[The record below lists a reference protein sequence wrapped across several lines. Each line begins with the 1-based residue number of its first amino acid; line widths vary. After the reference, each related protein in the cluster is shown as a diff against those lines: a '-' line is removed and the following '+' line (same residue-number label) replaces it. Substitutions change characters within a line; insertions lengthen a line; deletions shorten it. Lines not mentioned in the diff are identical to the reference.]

1 VTDTA
6 IEVHAELRRE
16 VDAHRLATTPVVWVV
31 VLNWNRPKDTYLCV
45 ESLQASDYA
54 ALRILVVDNGSDV
67 KKYEEL
73 CALGSGVGIVRSE
86 DNLGFAAGN
95 NIGIRHALDQGADYV
110 LLVNND
116 TIVAPEMIGML
127 VEAMERDPAFGVA
140 GPIIYYMDQPQEV
153 WFAGYRIKGELY
165 VLRRGLRL
173 EPPLQPVEDV
183 DFVSGCGMLLRREMV
198 ERVGMFSPEYFMYY
212 EDLDLCLRAK
222 RAGWRIA
229 CVTGASM
236 WHKVSASSGGSESP
250 MKQYHQVRSSLIFYR
265 RYTRGVMFL
274 VNMSLRL
281 AHAAYSLLRYVVRGT
296 LNLAMLK
303 HYFRGVKEGVQDAP
317 HSAPR

>member
-1 VTDTA
+1 METRT
-6 IEVHAELRRE
+6 ELSSKPSG
-16 VDAHRLATTPVVWVV
+16 DRLTGAPVVWVV
-31 VLNWNRPKDTYLCV
+31 VLNWNRPEDTRLCV
-45 ESLQASDYA
+45 ESLQVSDYP
-54 ALRILVVDNGSDV
+54 ALRILVVDNGSDEN
-67 KKYEEL
+67 KYEEL
-73 CALGSGVGIVRSE
+73 CAAVRGVEVVRSE

-95 NIGIRHALDQGADYV
+95 NIGIRHALERDADYV

-116 TIVAPEMIGML
+116 TVIDPKMVGML
-127 VEAMERDPAFGVA
+127 VEVMERDSAFGVA
-140 GPIIYYMDQPQEV
+140 GPIIYYMDQPEDV

-173 EPPLQPVEDV
+173 EPPLQPIEEV

-198 ERVGMFSPEYFMYY
+198 EGVGMFSPEYFMYY

-265 RYTRGVMFL
+265 RYTRGVMFV
-274 VNMSLRL
+274 VNMGLRL
-281 AHAAYSLLRYVVRGT
+281 AHAAYSLLRYLIRGT
-296 LNLAMLK
+296 LNLAMLR
-303 HYFRGVKEGVQDAP
+303 HYFRGVKEGVQDTP
-317 HSAPR
+317 HSAHR